1 MGILAA
7 MHVTRLEAEAVPSA
21 LPGLGALLLDAVE
34 GGASVGFLDTL
45 TDAEAEAWWARVLE
59 DRDSVTWVA
68 RDGDVVVGSVRLLL
82 VAMPNGLHRAE
93 VSKVLVR
100 RSHRGRGL
108 ARQLMEA
115 AETGARALG
124 RSLLVLDTQTGSD
137 AEGIYA
143 HLGWTRLGEIPDY
156 AGAPDGTLVGTTIM
170 FKRLAI

>member
-1 MGILAA
+1 
-7 MHVTRLEAEAVPSA
+7 MHVTRLEADDVRSA
-21 LPGLGALLLDAVE
+21 LPGLGGLLVDSVE
-34 GGASVGFLDTL
+34 GGASVGFLDTV
-45 TDAEAEAWWARVLE
+45 TTAEAQAWWAGVL
-59 DRDSVTWVA
+59 DDPDSLTWVA
-68 RDGDVVVGSVRLLL
+68 RDGDDIVGSVRLLL
-82 VAMPNGLHRAE
+82 VTMPNGLHRAE

-115 AETGARALG
+115 AETEARRLG

-170 FKRLAI
+170 FKRLAG